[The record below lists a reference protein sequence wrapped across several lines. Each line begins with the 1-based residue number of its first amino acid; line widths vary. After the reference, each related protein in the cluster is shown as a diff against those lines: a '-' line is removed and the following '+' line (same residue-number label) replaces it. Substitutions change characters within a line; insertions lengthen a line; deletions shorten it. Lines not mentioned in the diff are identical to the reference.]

1 MDVINN
7 DGYRKVQGKVRGDK
21 GVDKADS
28 RWVLFLKRIGRLY
41 DLITLALMDKACI
54 LLKS

>member
-1 MDVINN
+1 MMSD
-7 DGYRKVQGKVRGDK
+7 DGYRRVQGRGRGDK
-21 GVDKADS
+21 GADKADS
-28 RWVLFLKRIGRLY
+28 GWVLFLKRIGLY

>member
-1 MDVINN
+1 MGD
-7 DGYRKVQGKVRGDK
+7 DGYRKVQGRGIGDK

-28 RWVLFLKRIGRLY
+28 GWVLFLKRIGRLY

>member
-28 RWVLFLKRIGRLY
+28 R
-41 DLITLALMDKACI
+41 
-54 LLKS
+54 